1 MDTFRHVV
9 VAIDGSEHS
18 DRALEC
24 ARSLAARFGSTLRLV
39 HAFPHTSDLLGYED
53 YEGLIARREMAG
65 QAVLDRARARLDG
78 SGAEIHEELLEGPAA
93 EAILSVAEARHA
105 DLIVMGSRGLGGLR
119 GLLLGSV
126 SHKVLQSAHCPV
138 LVVR

>member
-1 MDTFRHVV
+1 METFRHIV

-18 DRALEC
+18 DRALDC
-24 ARSLAARFGSTLRLV
+24 ARSLAGRLGSTLRLV

-53 YEGLIARREMAG
+53 YESLIARREIAG
-65 QAVLDRARARLDG
+65 QTLLDRAREKLAG

-93 EAILSVAEARHA
+93 EAILRVAEARHA
-105 DLIVMGSRGLGGLR
+105 DLIVMGSRGRGDLR
-119 GLLLGSV
+119 GMLLGSV
-126 SHKVLQSAHCPV
+126 SHKVLQSATCPV